1 MSDLEAKV
9 ERNSQRL
16 NALEDDVNDLKVD
29 VTKVHLSLEH
39 SDQRAEE
46 RFNSLATSQIELKEI
61 MKERVKQEENRQRE
75 VREYRAQREQ
85 LELAANIDRQKWMR
99 SLINPQTVF
108 IILAII
114 LSFFGM
120 RVADVAEIAY
130 IAGVPLPPMQ
140 ASPES
145 EQSQPEPEQ

>member
-9 ERNSQRL
+9 ERNTQRL

-39 SDQRAEE
+39 SDKRAEE

-130 IAGVPLPPMQ
+130 IAGVPLPPVQ
-140 ASPES
+140 VSPES
-145 EQSQPEPEQ
+145 EQAEPEP